1 LIIEDCKQY
10 NGIITDVDTK
20 LPLENVMVQLQ
31 NADGEIIQ
39 SIITTSEGKL
49 SLKFYVKSL

>member
-10 NGIITDVDTK
+10 ITGIITDVDTK

-39 SIITTSEGKL
+39 SSITTSE
-49 SLKFYVKSL
+49 VN